1 MSLLSS
7 NTPASEVQW
16 PPGAGL
22 RKSPTETSQTK
33 LLRFGEFE
41 ADLLRGELRRNG
53 MRIELRGQLMEMLRV
68 FLERPG
74 ELITQEE
81 FRKLLWPGNV
91 NVGFEQSVYTAV
103 KQLREVLGDSASRPR
118 YIETRARRG
127 YRFIAPVNV
136 WRVPAAE
143 PLEIQLGEDARH
155 SSIFTKWLRGC
166 LCIPRGWAVLLLLAM
181 GAGFWLVYRLF

>member
-7 NTPASEVQW
+7 STPASEDQW
-16 PPGAGL
+16 PSGAGL
-22 RKSPTETSQTK
+22 CESPAETSRVK

-53 MRIELRGQLMEMLRV
+53 MRMELRGQLMEMLRV

-91 NVGFEQSVYTAV
+91 NVDFGQSVYTAV
-103 KQLREVLGDSASRPR
+103 KQLREVLGDSANRPR

-127 YRFIAPVNV
+127 YRFIAPVDV
-136 WRVPAAE
+136 WRAPAAE

-155 SSIFTKWLRGC
+155 SSMITKWLRGC
-166 LCIPRGWAVLLLLAM
+166 LCIPRAWVGFLLLAL
-181 GAGFWLVYRLF
+181 GAGFWFLYHLS

>member
-1 MSLLSS
+1 MSFLSS
-7 NTPASEVQW
+7 STPASADQW
-16 PPGAGL
+16 PTSVGL
-22 RKSPTETSQTK
+22 RESPAETSRVK

-41 ADLLRGELRRNG
+41 ADLLRSELRRNG
-53 MRIELRGQLMEMLRV
+53 IRIDLRGQLMEMLRV

-103 KQLREVLGDSASRPR
+103 KQLREVLGDSANRPR

-127 YRFIAPVNV
+127 YRFIAAVNV
-136 WRVPAAE
+136 WRAPAAE
-143 PLEIQLGEDARH
+143 PLEIQPGGDAPH
-155 SSIFTKWLRGC
+155 PSSITNWLRGC
-166 LCIPRGWAVLLLLAM
+166 LCIPRSWAVLLLLAA
-181 GAGFWLVYRLF
+181 GAGFWLLVGLF